1 MTKAKIENF
10 TAKQAEAI
18 MIKGGK
24 LDRQYS
30 AAAGNEYS
38 KKAIAIK
45 KRITAN
51 DAQWEEIAESIT
63 EDHKNYKAICFTG
76 FLDS

>member
-24 LDRQYS
+24 LDKQYS
-30 AAAGNEYS
+30 RVSGENYS
-38 KKAIAIK
+38 KKAQAIESKIA
-45 KRITAN
+45 AN
-51 DAQWEEIAESIT
+51 DAQWEEIADNIT
-63 EDHKNYKAICFTG
+63 KDHKNYKEICFTG